1 MDDLFDGKSTKYKLA
16 STVGGFA
23 NLLDDSKFGDRISF
37 IQSFDNIV
45 MIPFPHLNQL
55 SCVGM
60 GHKSEYLIWR
70 EKDGFFTALDRRDN
84 LLTWATLNGEMLYN
98 QTPDES
104 ASKNYVEKYEVYRA
118 DKNDIVHTQNFYNFE
133 TYSLSLLKSKQ
144 PVEDIN
150 LLLEEQ
156 KSLKLNKKGFLSKKD
171 KL

>member
-1 MDDLFDGKSTKYKLA
+1 M
-16 STVGGFA
+16 
-23 NLLDDSKFGDRISF
+23 
-37 IQSFDNIV
+37 
-45 MIPFPHLNQL
+45 
-55 SCVGM
+55 
-60 GHKSEYLIWR
+60 
-70 EKDGFFTALDRRDN
+70 
-84 LLTWATLNGEMLYN
+84 
-98 QTPDES
+98 
-104 ASKNYVEKYEVYRA
+104 YRA